1 MMRTPKQ
8 EVGRILAE
16 LNGQLQMLFDGTKF
30 ADIGLAELAF
40 HQLLES
46 ASAGVSLEEM
56 MNDLLARM
64 ANLPIPQQY
73 LQHVLK
79 ACAHSVS
86 ATLHSQSGNE
96 IGAWQQ
102 LSDAK
107 NEAGCALALFVNSS
121 EQHHRKTEFSTSG
134 GNNRGDQNA
143 RLREF
148 VLNEWKLL
156 KLRDTNLKPGTAAK
170 SIADR
175 FFSPRGKPFQR
186 PELNLDDYD
195 AETKLDGLERAFGD
209 WIRGPKRRAQ
219 GKIKNTVA

>member
-1 MMRTPKQ
+1 MRTSKQ

-16 LNGQLQMLFDGTKF
+16 LDGQLQRLFDGTKF

-40 HQLLES
+40 RQLLES
-46 ASAGVSLEEM
+46 ANAGVSLEEM
-56 MNDLLARM
+56 MSDLLAKM
-64 ANLPIPQQY
+64 ANFPIPQEY

-121 EQHHRKTEFSTSG
+121 EQHHRKTAFSTSG
-134 GNNRGDQNA
+134 GNSRGGQNA
-143 RLREF
+143 KLREF
-148 VLNEWKLL
+148 VLTEWKLL
-156 KLRDTNLKPGTAAK
+156 KLGDSNLKPGTAAK

-175 FFSPRGKPFQR
+175 FFSPRGNPYQR
-186 PELNLDDYD
+186 PALNLDDYD

-209 WIRGPKRRAQ
+209 WIRKSTNRAQ
-219 GKIKNTVA
+219 RKIKNTVA